1 PHCILS
7 YDDEQTL
14 GLARNMVQ
22 NILLMDLSAGA
33 LIQKTG
39 KEIPSIVL
47 ECGTN
52 QTKEADNL
60 AFESLQKFFIKT
72 NTKEGTITN
81 LPSKL
86 LSECFNIKI
95 KKESSITWSD
105 KKDETKE
112 ITLRKDIE
120 QLNLMEIQ
128 PTDFLGWTN
137 NLDHLILKNK
147 NGTIAPKKL
156 FELEEGKITL
166 RDKAI
171 LNLLSTS
178 EFIIKES
185 GFYLFKKITTI

>member
-1 PHCILS
+1 
-7 YDDEQTL
+7 
-14 GLARNMVQ
+14 MVQ